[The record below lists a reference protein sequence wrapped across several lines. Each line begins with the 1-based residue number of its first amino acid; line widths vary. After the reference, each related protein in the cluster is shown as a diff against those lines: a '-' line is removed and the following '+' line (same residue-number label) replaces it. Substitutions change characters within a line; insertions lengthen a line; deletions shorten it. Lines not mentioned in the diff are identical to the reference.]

1 MRGTN
6 TLNRNEECL
15 LISRLD
21 TAQEGIRE
29 SEDRSMKWGKKKK
42 KDDKAKWRI
51 SELWENFKRCNICIS
66 GLSEGEKRRKQK
78 K

>member
-6 TLNRNEECL
+6 TLNRNEECPQG

-21 TAQEGIRE
+21 TAQEGIRK
-29 SEDRSMKWGKKKK
+29 SEDRSMKCIKK
-42 KDDKAKWRI
+42 KDEKAKWRI
-51 SELWENFKRCNICIS
+51 PEFWDNFKRCNICIT
-66 GLSEGEKRRKQK
+66 GISEGEKRRKQK